1 MNKAKTEIEN
11 FKTEVAGLKIRIRRI
26 ENFLFSFPE
35 AKDYLH
41 EAEELG
47 DQELFEQAKVLVSKY
62 DRVSASL
69 LQRRLMT
76 GYVKAA
82 HLLDKLEEAGVVGSA
97 DGSKPREVLIKK
109 PKKKV
114 K

>member
-1 MNKAKTEIEN
+1 MNKAKTESEN
-11 FKTEVAGLKIRIRRI
+11 FKTELAGLKIRLRRI
-26 ENFLFSFPE
+26 ENFLFAFPE

-47 DQELFEQAKVLVSKY
+47 DQELLEQAKVLASKY

-69 LQRRLMT
+69 LQRRLMV
-76 GYVKAA
+76 GYIKAA
-82 HLLDKLEEAGVVGSA
+82 YLLDKLEEAGVVSSA
-97 DGSKPREVLIKK
+97 DGSKPREVLINKS
-109 PKKKV
+109 KKKV